1 MVVYETENNSSQVND
16 AGPTDDLRTIVVAG
30 VSSGAGKTCL
40 AESMTRALAG
50 RFQTAAAKMTVTHGE
65 RGCPHGGK
73 GCDVCGSL
81 GGEFQVITRENIIKQ
96 EGTDTA
102 RLAAAG
108 ASPVVWAITKEAAV
122 LEAWREMSRLMRG
135 AACAVIESNTLAL
148 VIKPALTLMIVDPS
162 VSRKIWKPSAEHLI
176 AHADYVIFNDR
187 GPKEKR
193 AERLAEVESWR
204 GSTQDLIFVFHP
216 HQAAQHPALIAR
228 LKE

>member
-1 MVVYETENNSSQVND
+1 MVVYEVENNNSQGRG
-16 AGPTDDLRTIVVAG
+16 AGPTDGLRTIVVAG
-30 VSSGAGKTCL
+30 VSSGAGKTSL

-50 RFQTAAAKMTVTHGE
+50 SFRTAAAKMTVTHGE

-81 GGEFQVITRENIIKQ
+81 GGNFQVITRENIIKQ
-96 EGTDTA
+96 QGTDTA

-122 LEAWREMSRLMRG
+122 LEAWREMSGLMRG

-148 VIKPALTLMIVDPS
+148 VIKPSLTLMIVDPS

-176 AHADYVIFNDR
+176 AHADHLIFNDR

-193 AERLAEVESWR
+193 EARLAEVESLR
-204 GSTQDLIFVFHP
+204 GSIQDLIFVSHP
-216 HQAAQHPALIAR
+216 HQAAQHPALIAS
-228 LKE
+228 LQK